1 VDFIILFLRLEPRAL
16 ICDLF
21 FSEGKYRF
29 WVASLLRHE
38 PELRIG
44 KKVALMY
51 FFWLYWRLM
60 MIYFLGYVSSRQ
72 NVVILLHM
80 LNPEMLQGNYTPGAF
95 FNIYI

>member
-44 KKVALMY
+44 KKGCSYV
-51 FFWLYWRLM
+51 
-60 MIYFLGYVSSRQ
+60 FLL
-72 NVVILLHM
+72 VILEADDDLFSGLCVQAGKM
-80 LNPEMLQGNYTPGAF
+80 WSYCFTC
-95 FNIYI
+95 

>member
-1 VDFIILFLRLEPRAL
+1 M
-16 ICDLF
+16 
-21 FSEGKYRF
+21 
-29 WVASLLRHE
+29 ASLLRHE

-60 MIYFLGYVSSRQ
+60 TIYFLGCVKQ
-72 NVVILLHM
+72 AKCGHIACLLHM

-95 FNIYI
+95 FNYLHSAEAKLY